1 MTRSSPDGLGQISM
15 TEASA
20 RGIARLAREA
30 SQGDPVA
37 IARHKHP
44 VAVVVGYQEY
54 VGLLELAARAGSR
67 QRPNVLGPPQG

>member
-1 MTRSSPDGLGQISM
+1 M

-30 SQGDPVA
+30 SQGNPVA

-44 VAVVVGYQEY
+44 VAVVLDFQEFLDL
-54 VGLLELAARAGSR
+54 VDKAAGAGSR

>member
-1 MTRSSPDGLGQISM
+1 M

-30 SQGDPVA
+30 SEGNPVA
-37 IARHKHP
+37 IARHKRP
-44 VAVVVGYQEY
+44 VAVVLDYREY
-54 VGLLELAARAGSR
+54 MDLLEVAAQARAR

>member
-1 MTRSSPDGLGQISM
+1 MTLSSPDGLEQISM

-30 SQGDPVA
+30 TEGNPVA
-37 IARHKHP
+37 IARHKRP
-44 VAVVVGYQEY
+44 VAVVLDYQEFLDL
-54 VGLLELAARAGSR
+54 VGMAARASGR

>member
-1 MTRSSPDGLGQISM
+1 M

-30 SQGDPVA
+30 SQGNPVA

-44 VAVVVGYQEY
+44 VAVVLDYQEFID
-54 VGLLELAARAGSR
+54 LLEIAAQAKAR